1 MILTWEQEN
10 YDGNKI
16 ITISQSFTTMEGLNA
31 HINMMQ
37 ESASNLGRHFEV
49 VDIVEDLRIKFKVY
63 EWDFVLHKGDLK
75 LTTNS
80 FEESKAE
87 ALKIAS
93 GFCEDEE
100 PDFYKVGKVNNEEID
115 SWNAFTGCD
124 FGAKIILEFE

>member
-49 VDIVEDLRIKFKVY
+49 VDIKED
-63 EWDFVLHKGDLK
+63 
-75 LTTNS
+75 
-80 FEESKAE
+80 
-87 ALKIAS
+87 
-93 GFCEDEE
+93 
-100 PDFYKVGKVNNEEID
+100 
-115 SWNAFTGCD
+115 
-124 FGAKIILEFE
+124 